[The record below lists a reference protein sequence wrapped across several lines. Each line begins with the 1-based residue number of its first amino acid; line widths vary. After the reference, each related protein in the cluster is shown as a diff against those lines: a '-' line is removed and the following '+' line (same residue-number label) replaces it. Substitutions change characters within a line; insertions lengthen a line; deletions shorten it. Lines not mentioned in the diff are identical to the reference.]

1 MPVHP
6 QQYAVQ
12 FVIPRE
18 GFEEHTVAII
28 EASVTAPIL
37 REKMP
42 FLQAL
47 RTALTTWARETN
59 RGRQAWKES
68 SHDFNVG
75 DLHEYQDDSSL
86 KRACSHT
93 GIQRL
98 TVKVFMDMTTNWT
111 YDTLLIEER
120 EEPATLVYP
129 ATDSASRTT
138 RNTQRR

>member
-1 MPVHP
+1 MSNRRHR
-6 QQYAVQ
+6 YAVQ

-28 EASVTAPIL
+28 EAAVTNTIL
-37 REKMP
+37 RDKMP

-47 RTALTTWARETN
+47 RTALTTWARDTN
-59 RGRQAWKES
+59 RGRQAWRES

-75 DLHEYQDDSSL
+75 DLHGYQDDPSL
-86 KRACSHT
+86 KQVCSQA

-98 TVKVFMDMTTNWT
+98 TVNLFVDLTTNWT
-111 YDTLLIEER
+111 YDTLLIENGK
-120 EEPATLVYP
+120 PDSLVYP
-129 ATDSASRTT
+129 ATDASSRAT